1 MDKDNARLLSDYRYH
16 LKVERNLSVNS
27 VSAYCSDISHYME
40 NAGSNVAKASGK
52 DIAAYLSTLSCKIGS
67 RSQARTISA
76 LRSFYDFLILE
87 GERKDNPCASIDNP
101 KIGRRLPEVLSVE
114 EVEAIIASVHTD
126 SWQGLRDRA
135 ILELLYGCGL
145 RVSEACTL
153 KISQVY
159 VKEQFVRVIGKG
171 DKERLVPLGRMAA
184 EAVEEY
190 LAVRP
195 QSDGPQWD
203 DTLLLNRNGRAL
215 SRISVFKMVRQ
226 QALAAGVTKEISP
239 HSFRH
244 SFATHLIANGADLRV
259 VQEMLGHESILTT
272 ELYTHIDAGT
282 WQKSILEHHPRKKGN

>member
-40 NAGSNVAKASGK
+40 NAGSDVAKASGK

-87 GERKDNPCASIDNP
+87 GERKDNPCDSIDNP

-135 ILELLYGCGL
+135 ILELLY
-145 RVSEACTL
+145 ACEFPRPAHSRFRRSMSRNNSSASL
-153 KISQVY
+153 
-159 VKEQFVRVIGKG
+159 
-171 DKERLVPLGRMAA
+171 ERATR
-184 EAVEEY
+184 
-190 LAVRP
+190 R
-195 QSDGPQWD
+195 DWC
-203 DTLLLNRNGRAL
+203 RW
-215 SRISVFKMVRQ
+215 
-226 QALAAGVTKEISP
+226 AGW
-239 HSFRH
+239 R
-244 SFATHLIANGADLRV
+244 RRR
-259 VQEMLGHESILTT
+259 
-272 ELYTHIDAGT
+272 
-282 WQKSILEHHPRKKGN
+282 WKSILP